1 MTLAPVEERYNEYEH
16 WLVLNAAD
24 QIVTVGKLLEQ
35 QVRTLEY
42 LTPELRRQPRRV
54 RTGPDRDSAERLA
67 EPGRLVESRRAAS
80 E

>member
-1 MTLAPVEERYNEYEH
+1 VTAEAQVEARYGEYEH

-42 LTPELRRQPRRV
+42 LTPEQV
-54 RTGPDRDSAERLA
+54 GLA
-67 EPGRLVESRRAAS
+67 EFEPDLTGIRLNG
-80 E
+80 

>member
-1 MTLAPVEERYNEYEH
+1 VTLAPVEERYSDYEH

-42 LTPELRRQPRRV
+42 LTPEYTASLADFE
-54 RTGPDRDSAERLA
+54 PDLSRLN
-67 EPGRLVESRRAAS
+67 G
-80 E
+80 